1 MNDQELNKRLS
12 LLFRRYLLLICI
24 QSYWILSLPI
34 LPLSRWLYQ
43 DSVLCLW

>member
-1 MNDQELNKRLS
+1 MNDQELNKRFS

-34 LPLSRWLYQ
+34 LLLLRWLYQ